1 MRSRLHIVTVIISGV
16 LAAGCA
22 KIEQHADSI
31 PQHVIGYEVVENRPA
46 SKAVF
51 STDETFMSAAYKLGS
66 GQTWDA
72 HKAYASQYFNALQEE
87 VSYMDTYWKT
97 VKDYYWPYDG
107 GSLTFFSY
115 APSSLKDKG
124 ASISKEGVSITGWD
138 VNTNKDKV
146 ILVADIA
153 KDKTKNESYASFS
166 GVPTLFRHKLSK
178 VTFKV
183 AKSEFA
189 EDEIAVHIKTLK
201 IADIYTSGSYSGGG
215 YSNDSWSGLGSL
227 KTESDPYLV
236 YENTGT
242 GELLSSDAVKELP
255 SIIMIPQMLSMSG
268 EIHPRI
274 VVEYTTTTGS
284 TVTEK
289 SAECFF
295 VENFRS
301 GSWEKGQH
309 YTYTIYIGVG
319 QHPIEFTGS
328 VSNWESADKGTVN
341 VE

>member
-22 KIEQHADSI
+22 KIEQHADSF

-51 STDETFMSAAYKLGS
+51 STDETFMSAAYELES

-72 HKAYASQYFNALQEE
+72 DKASASQYFDALQEE
-87 VSYMDTYWKT
+87 VRYMGTYWKT

-124 ASISKEGVSITGWD
+124 ASISKEGVSITGWN
-138 VNTNKDKV
+138 VNTNKEV

-178 VTFKV
+178 VSFRV
-183 AKSEFA
+183 AKSSFA
-189 EDEIAVHIKTLK
+189 EEGVNVSIKS
-201 IADIYTSGSYSGGG
+201 IMIVDIYVQGNYSRGG
-215 YSNDSWSGLGSL
+215 YSNDAWSGWSGLRD
-227 KTESDPYLV
+227 EHDPYVV
-236 YENTGT
+236 YDSA
-242 GELLSSDAVKELP
+242 GEILDKTPVQKGMDM
-255 SIIMIPQMLSMSG
+255 IMIPQMLSAEG
-268 EIHPRI
+268 DRHPRI
-274 VVEYTTTTGS
+274 LVEYTTSADATI
-284 TVTEK
+284 K

-301 GSWEKGQH
+301 GQWAKGQH

-319 QHPIEFTGS
+319 QYPIEFDGGVSEWSSSDLGS
-328 VSNWESADKGTVN
+328 VTVN
-341 VE
+341 